1 MNPIEALF
9 SEDVTR
15 WAAVLKYPH
24 TDRSPGVT
32 VSVIRSGRPNADM
45 SGVIVSQ
52 RNVSLTLTPAG
63 GKGSVAVHLDADQAA
78 DLADAIDDAAA
89 TIREEGR

>member
-15 WAAVLKYPH
+15 RSAVLKYPH
-24 TDRSPGVT
+24 TVKSPGVA
-32 VSVIRSGRPNADM
+32 VSVIRSGRPNDDM
-45 SGVIVSQ
+45 SGVIVS
-52 RNVSLTLTPAG
+52 RRSVSLTLTPAG
-63 GKGSVAVHLDADQAA
+63 GKGAFEVHLDADQAA